1 MFKIKHGKKV
11 GRFGISLYKILIMHL
26 LTWCI
31 LKNKTPKIGP
41 KRKAER
47 GKIKDQSMNKED
59 AGNDQRF
66 KHIIDHKVAVE
77 ILKKFCEWKLN

>member
-1 MFKIKHGKKV
+1 
-11 GRFGISLYKILIMHL
+11 
-26 LTWCI
+26 
-31 LKNKTPKIGP
+31 
-41 KRKAER
+41 
-47 GKIKDQSMNKED
+47 MNKED